1 MALIYRETRL
11 ADVIANETSVIPVI
25 NRFGINLGTGDATVD
40 AVCRVHNLDTDFFLA
55 ILNTFINEGHFPE
68 EKLRGFKASEII
80 DYLVKTNA
88 YYSRFQLPNIRRHF
102 TMLINSAGDGNSNL
116 ELMLKFY
123 QGLENDL
130 MSRIE
135 RDNKDWFPSIL
146 AAANGTPCM
155 TPVNHKEE
163 TLVEDKLNDLKSMF
177 IKHLSGDYDLNL
189 CYGVIV
195 AIVTLEKDLRQNN
208 RIRNRI
214 LLPVSRSLQ
223 QNTNR

>member
-55 ILNTFINEGHFPE
+55 ILNTFINEGYFPE

-102 TMLINSAGDGNSNL
+102 TMLINS
-116 ELMLKFY
+116 
-123 QGLENDL
+123 
-130 MSRIE
+130 
-135 RDNKDWFPSIL
+135 
-146 AAANGTPCM
+146 C
-155 TPVNHKEE
+155 
-163 TLVEDKLNDLKSMF
+163 
-177 IKHLSGDYDLNL
+177 
-189 CYGVIV
+189 
-195 AIVTLEKDLRQNN
+195 
-208 RIRNRI
+208 
-214 LLPVSRSLQ
+214 
-223 QNTNR
+223 